1 MKEKFNRMTRKN
13 VLKTLTALLM
23 ITLFASFNMLAV
35 TNIQHIFAEKT
46 ELKTNVNIEE
56 IWDSSKMVKQ
66 NINNANLNGKN
77 GSASSSN
84 ASNVSNKQTIDLKNN
99 ENDKEK
105 KDDKDKDKDKEN
117 KSTEENKTEAKEKVE
132 IMPETSKTRLLGLRD
147 SSLKTLEKYRNEYR
161 NSIIYGTIA
170 YILHM
175 LSLIS
180 IPILVILLIVSYVYD
195 SVIGLKTRS
204 LYNKGRLIRFHVLT
218 FFVACQLMPLI
229 FATVIKGWG
238 N

>member
-1 MKEKFNRMTRKN
+1 
-13 VLKTLTALLM
+13 
-23 ITLFASFNMLAV
+23 
-35 TNIQHIFAEKT
+35 
-46 ELKTNVNIEE
+46 
-56 IWDSSKMVKQ
+56 
-66 NINNANLNGKN
+66 
-77 GSASSSN
+77 
-84 ASNVSNKQTIDLKNN
+84 
-99 ENDKEK
+99 
-105 KDDKDKDKDKEN
+105 
-117 KSTEENKTEAKEKVE
+117 
-132 IMPETSKTRLLGLRD
+132 MPETSKTRLLGLRD

-180 IPILVILLIVSYVYD
+180 IPIVVILLIVSYVYD

>member
-1 MKEKFNRMTRKN
+1 MKKKINIMTRKN
-13 VLKTLTALLM
+13 ILLLLFLIMILLIVSQNLVNVKT
-23 ITLFASFNMLAV
+23 INIYGDKREFN
-35 TNIQHIFAEKT
+35 
-46 ELKTNVNIEE
+46 TNVDIEK
-56 IWDSSKMVKQ
+56 IWDSSKVIKQ
-66 NINNANLNGKN
+66 NIKEINKDDD
-77 GSASSSN
+77 
-84 ASNVSNKQTIDLKNN
+84 SNKKSNDKKNTIDLNDKK
-99 ENDKEK
+99 EKEKDKEK
-105 KDDKDKDKDKEN
+105 DKQDDKDKDKDKKEN
-117 KSTEENKTEAKEKVE
+117 KSTEENKTETNKVE

-180 IPILVILLIVSYVYD
+180 IPIVVILLIVSYVYD

>member
-1 MKEKFNRMTRKN
+1 MLIIMEIINGQESQKN
-13 VLKTLTALLM
+13 
-23 ITLFASFNMLAV
+23 S
-35 TNIQHIFAEKT
+35 
-46 ELKTNVNIEE
+46 
-56 IWDSSKMVKQ
+56 D
-66 NINNANLNGKN
+66 NNSDNNKN
-77 GSASSSN
+77 
-84 ASNVSNKQTIDLKNN
+84 KIDLNN
-99 ENDKEK
+99 NNNKE
-105 KDDKDKDKDKEN
+105 DKDN
-117 KSTEENKTEAKEKVE
+117 KNTEENKTETNTKVE

>member
-13 VLKTLTALLM
+13 VLKTLTALFI

-35 TNIQHIFAEKT
+35 TNIEHIFAEKI

-66 NINNANLNGKN
+66 NISNSKLSGNN
-77 GSASSSN
+77 SS
-84 ASNVSNKQTIDLKNN
+84 SNKQTIDLKNN
-99 ENDKEK
+99 DKDK
-105 KDDKDKDKDKEN
+105 ADDKDKDKDKEEKEN

>member
-13 VLKTLTALLM
+13 VLKTLTALFI

-35 TNIQHIFAEKT
+35 TNIEHIFAEKI

-66 NINNANLNGKN
+66 NISNSKLSGNN
-77 GSASSSN
+77 SS
-84 ASNVSNKQTIDLKNN
+84 SNKQTIDLKNN
-99 ENDKEK
+99 DKDK
-105 KDDKDKDKDKEN
+105 ADDKDKDKDKDKKEN

-204 LYNKGRLIRFHVLT
+204 LYNKGRLIRFHVT
-218 FFVACQLMPLI
+218 GCCQ
-229 FATVIKGWG
+229 VSG
-238 N
+238 NV

>member
-1 MKEKFNRMTRKN
+1 MKKKINIMTRKN
-13 VLKTLTALLM
+13 ILLLLFLIMILLIVSKNLVNVKT
-23 ITLFASFNMLAV
+23 INIYGDKREFN
-35 TNIQHIFAEKT
+35 
-46 ELKTNVNIEE
+46 TNVDIEK
-56 IWDSSKMVKQ
+56 IWDSSKVIKQ
-66 NINNANLNGKN
+66 NIKEINKDDD
-77 GSASSSN
+77 
-84 ASNVSNKQTIDLKNN
+84 SNKKSNDKKNTIDL
-99 ENDKEK
+99 NDKKEK
-105 KDDKDKDKDKEN
+105 DKDKQDDKDKDKDKKEN
-117 KSTEENKTEAKEKVE
+117 KSTEENKTETNKVE

-170 YILHM
+170 YIFHM

-180 IPILVILLIVSYVYD
+180 IPIVVILLIVSYVYD